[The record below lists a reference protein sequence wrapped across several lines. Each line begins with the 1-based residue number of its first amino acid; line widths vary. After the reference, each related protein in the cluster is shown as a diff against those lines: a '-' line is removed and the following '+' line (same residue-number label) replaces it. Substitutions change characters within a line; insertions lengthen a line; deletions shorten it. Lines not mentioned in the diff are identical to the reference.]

1 MSEEVKK
8 LANEAID
15 LQSKIKSDTLKLQ
28 EIKKQLIE
36 LSKNRNNS
44 YAINLPFGKIKI
56 IKSKKLRTHLLDK
69 KKFSD
74 LDLQLKKKLVRNK
87 VVKISYLINNVVY
100 EKLLNEG
107 LIDNEVKS
115 LVTEKNRQPFYV
127 YIYLNKKEVTEIKKE
142 EEFQDII
149 EASEEGTEFDD
160 EIEDILKDQE
170 LTQSIFSDDD
180 PADMSDLKKQEKGF
194 E

>member
-8 LANEAID
+8 LANEAIG

-180 PADMSDLKKQEKGF
+180 PADMSDLEKQEKGF